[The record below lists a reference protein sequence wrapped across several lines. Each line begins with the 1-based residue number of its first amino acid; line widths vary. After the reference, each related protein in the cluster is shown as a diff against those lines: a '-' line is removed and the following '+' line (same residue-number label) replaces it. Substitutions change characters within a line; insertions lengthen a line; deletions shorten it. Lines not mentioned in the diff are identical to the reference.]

1 MARTSSQLTPIVQ
14 TSTPALIADRLR
26 EAIANGEFAQG
37 EQLAETALALT
48 FGVSRGPLREAMQ
61 RLTQEGLLVARRN
74 RGLFVVELGPAEIHD
89 IYLAREALE
98 GAAIQQIID
107 KRRGEEARVL
117 LPIVSQLASQDVA
130 AASEADMRF
139 HVTLVALSQSPRLQT
154 MHGTLITQIRLC
166 LQQMADSYTPANDR
180 VAEHAAI
187 VEAIIA
193 EDLPTARTLLGEHMQ
208 DGLRRLTARR
218 T

>member
-180 VAEHAAI
+180 VGEHAAI